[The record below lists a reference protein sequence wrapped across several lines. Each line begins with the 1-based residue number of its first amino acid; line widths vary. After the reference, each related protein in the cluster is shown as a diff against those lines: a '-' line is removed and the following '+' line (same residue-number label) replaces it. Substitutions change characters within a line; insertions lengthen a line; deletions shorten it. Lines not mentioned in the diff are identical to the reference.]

1 MTVCLRARTV
11 KRILLL
17 WGACL
22 TGGRQKWNSQ
32 QMVRWPFLVSE
43 LHSVLLPIDL
53 YAYLLMLL
61 NVLLIRCP
69 EEDRF
74 QQAELICLVF

>member
-1 MTVCLRARTV
+1 MVC
-11 KRILLL
+11 
-17 WGACL
+17 W
-22 TGGRQKWNSQ
+22 S
-32 QMVRWPFLVSE
+32 FLISE
-43 LHSVLLPIDL
+43 LCSVLLPIDVHT
-53 YAYLLMLL
+53 YLLMLL